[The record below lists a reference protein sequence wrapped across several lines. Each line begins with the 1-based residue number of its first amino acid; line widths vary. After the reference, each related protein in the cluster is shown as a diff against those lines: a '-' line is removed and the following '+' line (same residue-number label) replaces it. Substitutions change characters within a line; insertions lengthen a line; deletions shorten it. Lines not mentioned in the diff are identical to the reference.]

1 MTEFD
6 DLTKRILD
14 RLDTF
19 EDKIEKLCERLMKV
33 EYELKTHFK
42 EQEDKRT
49 NKDRKFYIIIA
60 GMGIIFTLVELIS
73 LINCR
78 FKSVYKI

>member
-1 MTEFD
+1 MSMTEFD

-19 EDKIEKLCERLMKV
+19 EEKIEKLCERLMKV
-33 EYELKTHFK
+33 EYDLNHHFK
-42 EQEDKRT
+42 DIEDKQS

-60 GMGIIFTLVELIS
+60 GMGILFTMVQVLQNIV
-73 LINCR
+73 
-78 FKSVYKI
+78 

>member
-1 MTEFD
+1 MSMTEFD

-19 EDKIEKLCERLMKV
+19 EEKIEKLCERLMNV
-33 EYELKTHFK
+33 EYELNTHFK
-42 EQEDKRT
+42 EQEDKQS

-60 GMGIIFTLVELIS
+60 GMGITFTAVEI
-73 LINCR
+73 IQN
-78 FKSVYKI
+78 II

>member
-19 EDKIEKLCERLMKV
+19 EEKIEKLCERLMKV
-33 EYELKTHFK
+33 EYELNHHFK
-42 EQEDKRT
+42 DIEDKQS
-49 NKDRKFYIIIA
+49 NKDRKFYIVIA
-60 GMGIIFTLVELIS
+60 GMGILFTMIQVLQNIL
-73 LINCR
+73 
-78 FKSVYKI
+78 

>member
-14 RLDTF
+14 KLDGF
-19 EDKIEKLCERLMKV
+19 EEKIENLCERLMKL
-33 EYELKTHFK
+33 EYELNNHFK
-42 EQEDKRT
+42 EIEDKQS

-60 GMGIIFTLVELIS
+60 GMGITFTLVEILQNI
-73 LINCR
+73 I
-78 FKSVYKI
+78 

>member
-14 RLDTF
+14 KLDGF
-19 EDKIEKLCERLMKV
+19 EEKIENLCERLMKV
-33 EYELKTHFK
+33 EYELNSHFK
-42 EQEDKRT
+42 EIEDKQS

-60 GMGIIFTLVELIS
+60 GIGITFTVVEILQNI
-73 LINCR
+73 I
-78 FKSVYKI
+78 

>member
-1 MTEFD
+1 MLPMTEFD

-60 GMGIIFTLVELIS
+60 GMGILFTLVEVIQ
-73 LINCR
+73 N
-78 FKSVYKI
+78 FK

>member
-1 MTEFD
+1 MSMTEFD

-19 EDKIEKLCERLMKV
+19 EEKIEKLCERLMKV

-60 GMGIIFTLVELIS
+60 GMGILFTLVEVIQ
-73 LINCR
+73 N
-78 FKSVYKI
+78 FK

>member
-1 MTEFD
+1 MSMTDFD

-19 EDKIEKLCERLMKV
+19 EEKIESLCERLMKV
-33 EYELKTHFK
+33 EYELNTHFK
-42 EQEDKRT
+42 EIDAKQS

-60 GMGIIFTLVELIS
+60 GMGIIFTMVEVLQNI
-73 LINCR
+73 L
-78 FKSVYKI
+78 

>member
-14 RLDTF
+14 KLDGF
-19 EDKIEKLCERLMKV
+19 EEKIENLCERLMKV
-33 EYELKTHFK
+33 EYELNSHFK
-42 EQEDKRT
+42 EIEDKQS

-60 GMGIIFTLVELIS
+60 GMGITFTAVEILQNI
-73 LINCR
+73 I
-78 FKSVYKI
+78 

>member
-19 EDKIEKLCERLMKV
+19 EEKIEKLCERLMKV
-33 EYELKTHFK
+33 EYELNHHFK
-42 EQEDKRT
+42 DIEDKQS
-49 NKDRKFYIIIA
+49 NKDRKFYIVIA
-60 GMGIIFTLVELIS
+60 GIGILFTMVQVLQSIL
-73 LINCR
+73 
-78 FKSVYKI
+78 

>member
-14 RLDTF
+14 KLDGF
-19 EDKIEKLCERLMKV
+19 EEKIENLCERLMKV
-33 EYELKTHFK
+33 EYELNSHFK
-42 EQEDKRT
+42 EIEDKQS

-60 GMGIIFTLVELIS
+60 GMGITFTLVEILQNI
-73 LINCR
+73 I
-78 FKSVYKI
+78 

>member
-33 EYELKTHFK
+33 EYELNHHFK
-42 EQEDKRT
+42 DIEDKQS
-49 NKDRKFYIIIA
+49 NKDRKFYIVIA
-60 GMGIIFTLVELIS
+60 GMGIIFTMVQVLQNI
-73 LINCR
+73 I
-78 FKSVYKI
+78 

>member
-1 MTEFD
+1 MSMTEFD

-33 EYELKTHFK
+33 EYELNHHFK
-42 EQEDKRT
+42 DIEDKQS
-49 NKDRKFYIIIA
+49 NKDRKFYIVIA
-60 GMGIIFTLVELIS
+60 GMGILFTMIQVLQNI
-73 LINCR
+73 I
-78 FKSVYKI
+78 

>member
-1 MTEFD
+1 MTDFD

-19 EDKIEKLCERLMKV
+19 EEKIESLCERLMKV
-33 EYELKTHFK
+33 EYELNTHFK
-42 EQEDKRT
+42 EIDAKQS

-60 GMGIIFTLVELIS
+60 GMGIIFTMVEVLQNI
-73 LINCR
+73 L
-78 FKSVYKI
+78 

>member
-14 RLDTF
+14 KLDGF
-19 EDKIEKLCERLMKV
+19 EEKIEKLCESLMKV
-33 EYELKTHFK
+33 EYELNSHFK
-42 EQEDKRT
+42 EIEDKQS

-60 GMGIIFTLVELIS
+60 GMGITFTLVEILQNI
-73 LINCR
+73 I
-78 FKSVYKI
+78 

>member
-14 RLDTF
+14 KLDGF
-19 EDKIEKLCERLMKV
+19 EEKIENLCERLMKV
-33 EYELKTHFK
+33 EYELNNHFK
-42 EQEDKRT
+42 EIEDKQS

-60 GMGIIFTLVELIS
+60 GMGITFTAVEILQNI
-73 LINCR
+73 I
-78 FKSVYKI
+78 

>member
-14 RLDTF
+14 KLDGF
-19 EDKIEKLCERLMKV
+19 EEKIENLCERLMKV
-33 EYELKTHFK
+33 EYELNSHFK
-42 EQEDKRT
+42 EIEDKQT

-60 GMGIIFTLVELIS
+60 GMGITFTAVQILQNVI
-73 LINCR
+73 
-78 FKSVYKI
+78 

>member
-1 MTEFD
+1 MSMTDFD

-19 EDKIEKLCERLMKV
+19 EEKIESLCERLMKV
-33 EYELKTHFK
+33 EYELNHHFK
-42 EQEDKRT
+42 EIEDKQS

-60 GMGIIFTLVELIS
+60 GMGITFTMVEILQNI
-73 LINCR
+73 I
-78 FKSVYKI
+78 

>member
-1 MTEFD
+1 MTDFD

-19 EDKIEKLCERLMKV
+19 EEKIESLCERLMKV
-33 EYELKTHFK
+33 EYELNTHFK
-42 EQEDKRT
+42 EIEDKQS

-60 GMGIIFTLVELIS
+60 GMGITFTVVEILQNI
-73 LINCR
+73 I
-78 FKSVYKI
+78 

>member
-1 MTEFD
+1 MSMTDFD

-19 EDKIEKLCERLMKV
+19 EEKIEALCERLMKV
-33 EYELKTHFK
+33 EYELNHHFK
-42 EQEDKRT
+42 EIEDKQS

-60 GMGIIFTLVELIS
+60 GMGITFTMVEILQNI
-73 LINCR
+73 I
-78 FKSVYKI
+78 

>member
-1 MTEFD
+1 MSMTDFD

-19 EDKIEKLCERLMKV
+19 EEKIESLCERLMKV
-33 EYELKTHFK
+33 EYELNHHFK
-42 EQEDKRT
+42 EIEDKQS

-60 GMGIIFTLVELIS
+60 GMGITFTMVEILQNVI
-73 LINCR
+73 
-78 FKSVYKI
+78 

>member
-1 MTEFD
+1 MSMTDFD

-19 EDKIEKLCERLMKV
+19 AEKIEALCERLMKV
-33 EYELKTHFK
+33 EYELNHHFK
-42 EQEDKRT
+42 DIEDKQS

-60 GMGIIFTLVELIS
+60 GMGILFTMVQVLQNIV
-73 LINCR
+73 
-78 FKSVYKI
+78 

>member
-1 MTEFD
+1 MSMTEFD

-42 EQEDKRT
+42 EEEDKRT

-60 GMGIIFTLVELIS
+60 GMGIFFTVVEVIQG
-73 LINCR
+73 
-78 FKSVYKI
+78 FK

>member
-1 MTEFD
+1 MSMTEFD

-19 EDKIEKLCERLMKV
+19 EEKIESLCERLMKV
-33 EYELKTHFK
+33 EYELNTHFK
-42 EQEDKRT
+42 EIDAKQS

-60 GMGIIFTLVELIS
+60 GMGIIFTMVEVLQNI
-73 LINCR
+73 L
-78 FKSVYKI
+78 